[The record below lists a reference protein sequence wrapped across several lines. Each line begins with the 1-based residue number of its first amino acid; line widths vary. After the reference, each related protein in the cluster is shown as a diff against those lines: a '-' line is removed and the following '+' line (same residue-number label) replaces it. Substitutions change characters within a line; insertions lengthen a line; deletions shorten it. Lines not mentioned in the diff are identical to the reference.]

1 MLDPTKTAAL
11 ISSKLDPDIDEEQL
25 ILGTKIDKD
34 YYKRSASYA
43 LSRQITTSSDQTRRD
58 TKNSKTTNSTSIKRL
73 NNRATRYNSKITSTG
88 LTD

>member
-43 LSRQITTSSDQTRRD
+43 LSR
-58 TKNSKTTNSTSIKRL
+58 
-73 NNRATRYNSKITSTG
+73 
-88 LTD
+88 